1 MIYHHPDNWLR
12 VREAGA
18 NAMSTYYQLDCW
30 RVWRQACESGLRAG
44 QHQ

>member
-1 MIYHHPDNWLR
+1 MYHHPDNWLR

-18 NAMSTYYQLDCW
+18 DAMITDYQLEC
-30 RVWRQACESGLRAG
+30 RQVWRQARESGLRAG